1 VKRELSAEW
10 RKVTTTRL
18 AWVLIAVSMVYSVVQ
33 VATLVL
39 IASPGL
45 MDGFAGEGS
54 GESMLLDP
62 EYITTLLSQTGTAST
77 FVLLLG
83 IIAMTGE
90 FRHMTI
96 TTTFLATPRRGRVLV
111 AKMLLF
117 AVIGVAVA
125 VLTLVTVLVS
135 TLIALIPFD
144 HAPVTA
150 GGVATVLLGAA
161 IGLAL
166 FAVLGVSLGS
176 VITNQVAAIVAAL
189 LWVLLVEPLI
199 GLAFPDVG
207 RWLPGGALNAAMDV
221 GLRADFTGGMTSA
234 DPLPP
239 WAGMAVLLGYAIVL
253 AAIGSRTTL
262 RRDIT

>member
-1 VKRELSAEW
+1 MTNELRAEW

-18 AWVLIAVSMVYSVVQ
+18 AWILIAVSLVYSVAQ
-33 VATLVL
+33 VGTLVL
-39 IASPGL
+39 IAAPGL
-45 MDGFAGEGS
+45 MEGLAGAPM

-111 AKMLLF
+111 AKMVLF
-117 AVIGVAVA
+117 AAIGVAVA
-125 VLTLVTVLVS
+125 VLTLATVLLTTIV
-135 TLIALIPFD
+135 ALVPFD

-150 GGVATVLLGAA
+150 GTVATVLLGAM

-176 VITNQVAAIVAAL
+176 VITNQVAAIVTAL
-189 LWVLLVEPLI
+189 LWVLLLEPLI

-221 GLRADFTGGMTSA
+221 GLRADFAGGMTSA

-239 WAGMAVLLGYAIVL
+239 WAGMVVLLAYAVAL
-253 AAIGSRTTL
+253 AALGSRTTM